1 MEMSVDTN
9 NDHVS
14 SYADIRC
21 LAYVA
26 SYSVFNYSGQVVL
39 ILLIMEAEE
48 EIIGRQFNSFE
59 ELEPLA

>member
-1 MEMSVDTN
+1 MKVSVDTN

-21 LAYVA
+21 LAHVA

-39 ILLIMEAEE
+39 IVLIMEEE
-48 EIIGRQFNSFE
+48 EEVIGRQFNSFE

>member
-1 MEMSVDTN
+1 MSVDTN

-26 SYSVFNYSGQVVL
+26 SYSVFNYSGHVVL
-39 ILLIMEAEE
+39 IVLIMEAEE
-48 EIIGRQFNSFE
+48 EIIGR
-59 ELEPLA
+59 